1 MTYQVR
7 RLRVL
12 LRCLLQPPMRRTN
25 PPVTLVDEGEDVGLV
40 FHLEARKD
48 GAGGV
53 GFTRRQEL
61 CLETFGVRLGA
72 SSKIHFLDADASVA
86 RSK

>member
-7 RLRVL
+7 RLCVL
-12 LRCLLQPPMRRTN
+12 LRRLLQPPVRRTN

-40 FHLEARKD
+40 FHLEARKN

-53 GFTRRQEL
+53 GFARCQEL
-61 CLETFGVRLGA
+61 CLETFGMRLGA
-72 SSKIHFLDADASVA
+72 SSKIHFLDTDASVA
-86 RSK
+86 RST